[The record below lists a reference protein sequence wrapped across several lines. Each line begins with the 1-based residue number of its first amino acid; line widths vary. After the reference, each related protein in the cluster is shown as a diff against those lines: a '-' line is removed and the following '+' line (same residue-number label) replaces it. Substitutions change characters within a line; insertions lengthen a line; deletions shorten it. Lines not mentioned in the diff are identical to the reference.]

1 MSRTTSSPGTPA
13 IQPSGEPER
22 AEVTGAAMAGE
33 LLEAGAVLPSG
44 TSGGGER
51 AVPLTARAYRH
62 PGLADRVVVRLVA
75 EELGAAEDAAARFLG
90 LEPDG
95 EPVVVGVGLR
105 RSLGFP
111 EWVLVH
117 HPRDGHHALALV
129 PELDRA
135 GRQAKSKPKAALD
148 AYQRLAT
155 QLAGAVP
162 HFLPTFLEQAGRVF
176 LSVENTAYAAQ
187 LFTQARRAETE
198 HGLPVDEDRLDAVFL
213 EFALAGALP
222 VKALSAY
229 AKELAGRVPADEAL
243 RRVHR
248 LCVRR
253 TAAGLSPSAQMA
265 TELRRL
271 ARAAGRDADTEEQ
284 AYLADLLGLSATSGA
299 PTGWWKTHRPAL
311 VALARREPAI
321 RGTLLNMMP
330 ANGDDEMPALWL
342 EVLEASGA
350 AEGLVGG
357 EEVPEPERPADG
369 TAGWLDRFLGV
380 WNPGWRSGT
389 RLPGLYALVERMAVR
404 LRAELAATGGAV
416 RFKPDPDL
424 LDLLLSLE
432 VPAADPGDDALL
444 SLESWAREEEGR
456 DLLALAADPRFRPAF
471 HRAADRF
478 YDDTDGQRAVRRLTA
493 SPGGRTMLADWVG
506 GVARRSVAAG
516 LPQLPEA
523 FRRLTWLPG
532 EALALAAEEVAE
544 AARADL
550 AAELARTLRG
560 GLLDELGWPAWD
572 EAVAALVDPNNL
584 NRIEVADAWPNL
596 IVSGPS
602 QARVIGPEGTVL
614 THDLRPA
621 PDGTWGDPGF
631 HHVDGELLVYWH
643 TYGAGDELRGYWH
656 SSAGTILT
664 LEGTDNRWML
674 GADTITL
681 PLPGGG
687 RATGAGVLYPGDTAV
702 PRRRRLIGDGTSF
715 WTWDGDVE
723 HWREHDPSGMV
734 DGRLSMPGF
743 LADALRSAP
752 AGSTFHGGWVLPF
765 EGEATPAGVP
775 VGGLLG
781 WRMVRLPDGSLRGE
795 DLAGRAV
802 TLRGGQDGPGRPS
815 RAVTFPGDDRP
826 RALVEDYREIKLVDP
841 EGAVVTTAF
850 TEREPGPFAEGT
862 VLLPPPRYWH
872 LMRARD
878 LEGSLALR
886 GIDRETAAALLKAA
900 TSLDSARDS
909 ARLANPAQPGQAPP
923 PVRSAR
929 EELREL
935 VRTLLPRL
943 THDALVSGVAGVV
956 AFAAAQQATLDAAS
970 ARLAGALAG
979 EQAEQEPD
987 GPDDQSLIEALNGL
1001 GVSGNFWSRRVLSR
1015 GVLRQLR
1022 TIGQE
1027 KQDPSGPIVR
1037 LHLDGPALAQSL
1049 LSWEPLL
1056 DRSAAIAYR
1065 AASAFEP
1072 EQAEALRRLLF
1083 ELDELGLASAAEP
1096 ASWRRLVAHLE
1107 HGWLDGA
1114 RDKWSDSYW
1123 RGVLPLEKG
1132 AFIAFLEAVPED
1144 DGCSFTA
1151 LFHDPAGRFDVPH
1164 PYTVRSLGPVGEVR
1178 HAGWL
1183 GEFLGE
1189 LAGRG
1194 PAPWR
1199 PEGAEEF
1206 ARLTGVTA
1214 TTARLVVAG
1223 LPYVD
1228 TYQRNFLPSD
1238 VRTALGLKAAE
1249 AAVAKDELHRLDDDV
1264 RREVVAA
1271 LLPANPAA
1279 LWTDGPD
1286 VAAAARVWN
1295 GRVGRRAAVPE
1306 WLLGEAIRAVRTGWE
1321 PGRALPALLDPA
1333 SAPELSTDLRWRV
1346 KGDRVSPVDG
1356 AGTGFTESTLVST
1369 VALAAW
1375 LAHRLPSGD
1384 AVRAALPA
1392 ALAAV
1397 SDRLANPELL
1407 LDLGRYVDLPGF
1419 RKVAGAPTEVAEGW
1433 ERYGA
1438 VIMATHDDQPAPG
1451 LRIALLDA
1459 SGSDPYLPALRALTG
1474 DQGQPFPVETALRTA
1489 RDPRFEALLADPGDP
1504 VAGERAADGT
1514 WWPQDPSRSVPAL
1527 LSEAA
1532 ERYGLG
1538 QDAATLY
1545 LALLAMPD
1553 PTDKNVTR
1561 WTGWKPARFKAARA
1575 ELAATDLVVEAGRA
1589 RAGRSLFLPGAWTDL
1604 KVPNLPLE
1612 QWKLPMFDLLGA
1624 EGAPLGVAVPIE
1636 PAADLYARAWQRVR
1650 DGDIPRFEELRVR
1663 RGRRR

>member
-1 MSRTTSSPGTPA
+1 MSHTTSSPGTPA
-13 IQPSGEPER
+13 SQPPGEPER
-22 AEVTGAAMAGE
+22 AEVTDAAMVRE

-44 TSGGGER
+44 ASWGGER

-62 PGLADRVVVRLVA
+62 PGLAERVVVRLVA

-117 HPRDGHHALALV
+117 HPQDGHHALALV

-135 GRQAKSKPKAALD
+135 GRQVKSKPKAALD

-187 LFTQARRAETE
+187 LFTQARRAEAE

-229 AKELAGRVPADEAL
+229 AKELAGRVPAGEAL
-243 RRVHR
+243 RRVRR

-253 TAAGLSPSAQMA
+253 TATGLSPSAQMA
-265 TELRRL
+265 AELRRL
-271 ARAAGRDADTEEQ
+271 ARAAGRDADAEEQ
-284 AYLADLLGLSATSGA
+284 EYLADLLGLPATSGA
-299 PTGWWKTHRPAL
+299 PLGWWKAHRPAL

-330 ANGDDEMPALWL
+330 VNGDGEMPALWL
-342 EVLEASGA
+342 EMLEDSGA
-350 AEGLVGG
+350 VAGLGAD
-357 EEVPEPERPADG
+357 EVPERERPADG
-369 TAGWLDRFLGV
+369 TAGWLGRFLGI
-380 WNPGWRSGT
+380 WNPGRRSGP
-389 RLPGLYALVERMAVR
+389 RLPGLYTLVERVAGR
-404 LRAELAATGGAV
+404 LRTELAGTGGAV
-416 RFKPDPDL
+416 PFKPEPDL

-432 VPAADPGDDALL
+432 VPVADPGDGVGLL
-444 SLESWAREEEGR
+444 LEFWAGKEEGR

-471 HRAADRF
+471 QYAAYRF
-478 YDDTDGQRAVRRLTA
+478 YDDTDGRRAVRRLAA

-506 GVARRSVAAG
+506 EVARRSVATG
-516 LPQLPEA
+516 LPQLPDA
-523 FRRLTWLPG
+523 LKRLTWLPG
-532 EALALAAEEVAE
+532 EALALAREEVAE

-560 GLLDELGWPAWD
+560 GLLDELGWPAWED
-572 EAVAALVDPNNL
+572 AVADLTGPKGV
-584 NRIEVADAWPNL
+584 REIEVADAWPNL

-602 QARVIGPEGTVL
+602 QVRVIGPEGTVL

-656 SSAGTILT
+656 SSAGTTLT
-664 LEGTDNRWML
+664 LEGTDNRWMP
-674 GADTITL
+674 GADTVTL

-687 RATGAGVLYPGDTAV
+687 RATGAGVLHPGDTTV
-702 PRRRRLIGDGTSF
+702 PGRRTLIGDGTSF

-723 HWREHDPSGMV
+723 HWREHDPSGMA

-743 LADALRSAP
+743 LADALNSAP
-752 AGSTFHGGWVLPF
+752 VGSTFHGGWVLPF
-765 EGEATPAGVP
+765 AGEATPAGVP
-775 VGGLLG
+775 VSGLLG
-781 WRMVRLPDGSLRGE
+781 WRTVRLPDGSLRGE
-795 DLAGRAV
+795 DLAGRTV

-826 RALVEDYREIKLVDP
+826 RALVKDYREIKLVDL
-841 EGAVVTTAF
+841 EGAVVATAS
-850 TEREPGPFAEGT
+850 EEQAPGPFAEGT
-862 VLLPPPRYWH
+862 ALLPPPRYWH

-878 LEGSLALR
+878 PEGSLALR

-900 TSLDSARDS
+900 SSLDSAR
-909 ARLANPAQPGQAPP
+909 LAHPTQPGQTPGAGRP
-923 PVRSAR
+923 AR
-929 EELREL
+929 EELCEL
-935 VRTLLPRL
+935 VRTLLPGL
-943 THDALVSGVAGVV
+943 THDALIAGVAGVT
-956 AFAAAQQATLDAAS
+956 AFAAAQQATLDAAA
-970 ARLAGALAG
+970 ARLAGALTG

-987 GPDDQSLIEALNGL
+987 GPDDQLFIEALNGL
-1001 GVSGNFWSRRVLSR
+1001 GASADHWSRGEQSR

-1022 TIGQE
+1022 TIGRE
-1027 KQDPSGPIVR
+1027 RRDPSGPAVR
-1037 LHLDGPALAQSL
+1037 LHLDGQELAQSRL
-1049 LSWEPLL
+1049 GWEPLL
-1056 DRSAAIAYR
+1056 RHSAAIAYR
-1065 AASAFEP
+1065 AASALEP
-1072 EQAEALRRLLF
+1072 ERAEALRRLLS
-1083 ELDELGLASAAEP
+1083 EIDALGLASAAEP
-1096 ASWRRLVAHLE
+1096 TPWRRLVAHLE
-1107 HGWLDGA
+1107 SGWLDDA
-1114 RDKWSDSYW
+1114 RDSWYDSLW
-1123 RGVLPLEKG
+1123 RGVLPLEGG
-1132 AFIAFLEAVPED
+1132 AFIAFLEADPES
-1144 DGCSFTA
+1144 DGCTFTG
-1151 LFHDPAGRFDVPH
+1151 LFHDPAGRFETPH
-1164 PYTVRSLGPVGEVR
+1164 PYTVRSLGPVGETR
-1178 HAGWL
+1178 QPGWL

-1189 LAGRG
+1189 LPGRG

-1199 PEGAEEF
+1199 VKDAEEF
-1206 ARLTGVTA
+1206 ARLTGVTT
-1214 TTARLVVAG
+1214 TTARLIVAG

-1228 TYQRNFLPSD
+1228 TYQRNFLPAE
-1238 VRTALGLKAAE
+1238 VRAALGLKAAE
-1249 AAVAKDELHRLDDDV
+1249 AAVAKDELRRLDAAV

-1271 LLPANPAA
+1271 LLPENPAA
-1279 LWTDGPD
+1279 LWTEGPD

-1295 GRVGRRAAVPE
+1295 DRVGRRAAVPE
-1306 WLLGEAIRAVRTGWE
+1306 WLLGEAARAVRTGWE

-1333 SAPELSTDLRWRV
+1333 SAPELGTDLRWRV

-1369 VALAAW
+1369 VALTAW

-1392 ALAAV
+1392 VLAV
-1397 SDRLANPELL
+1397 LSDRLANPELL

-1419 RKVAGAPTEVAEGW
+1419 RRIAGAPTEVAEGW

-1438 VIMATHDDQPAPG
+1438 VVMATYDDQPSPG
-1451 LRIALLDA
+1451 LRTALLDA

-1474 DQGQPFPVETALRTA
+1474 DQGQPFPVETALRTV

-1532 ERYGLG
+1532 TRYGLG
-1538 QDAATLY
+1538 QDAAALY

-1575 ELAATDLVVEAGRA
+1575 ELAGTDLVVEAGRA

-1604 KVPNLPLE
+1604 RTPNLPLE
-1612 QWKLPMFDLLGA
+1612 RWKLPMLDLLDA
-1624 EGAPLGVAVPIE
+1624 ESAPLGVVVPIE

-1650 DGDIPRFEELRVR
+1650 GGDIPRFEELRVR